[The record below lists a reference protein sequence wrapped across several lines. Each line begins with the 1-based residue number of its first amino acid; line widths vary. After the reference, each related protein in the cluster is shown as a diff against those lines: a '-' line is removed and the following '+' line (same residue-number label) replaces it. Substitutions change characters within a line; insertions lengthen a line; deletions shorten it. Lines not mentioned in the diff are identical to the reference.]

1 MAWRLQAQKQELAE
15 KILGGV
21 MTSIGSSKV
30 SFSVSMEQACRP
42 KLASNL
48 DGLYG
53 KPGYQRL

>member
-1 MAWRLQAQKQELAE
+1 
-15 KILGGV
+15 

-53 KPGYQRL
+53 KPGDQRL